1 MWPFGEDSKTLHRQ
15 MPPDSTHD
23 DNALSNG
30 FLVAMNSLNRHGNNT
45 NDNVSAEAMMML
57 KEHIIENYGDIRHVI
72 GQGCSGG
79 GIQQYQISAM
89 YPGLID
95 GLIPSC
101 SFPDTL
107 TVLVE
112 ATDCRLLENYFTR
125 PRRRCGQTCISAPQ
139 SWARPPTA
147 ARSGTSRMRT

>member
-1 MWPFGEDSKTLHRQ
+1 
-15 MPPDSTHD
+15 
-23 DNALSNG
+23 
-30 FLVAMNSLNRHGNNT
+30 MNSLNRHGHNT

-57 KEHIIENYGDIRHVI
+57 KEHIVETYGDIEHVI

-112 ATDCRLLENYFTR
+112 ATDCRLLENYFTNASPALWVNLDQR
-125 PRRRCGQTCISAPQ
+125 AAVMGKAVDGCKIWDLTYANLIVPSHADNCGLPPEQTYN
-139 SWARPPTA
+139 
-147 ARSGTSRMRT
+147 